1 MPRQR
6 HEDEPEA
13 EVTKPVPQEEQ
24 APVPTEP
31 SAPAEPAE
39 PAKPVDVGPDGVR

>member
-24 APVPTEP
+24 APEPT
-31 SAPAEPAE
+31 APAE
-39 PAKPVDVGPDGVR
+39 PAKPIDVGPDGVR